1 MIHSERRRYYRP
13 VNSKARISALSCV
26 LALCAAPGCDD
37 PEPELDDANLKFR
50 DASDPALSATY
61 TECVDAG
68 EFGGRD
74 VVIRY
79 PMGHNCLS
87 TLADSPIVL
96 VLHGAGFAYTTY
108 PYLLDHLA
116 QNGFIAVSA
125 DVLADETPSA
135 HDGHT
140 AAAATAIGIL
150 DDMRANW
157 AFGSEIDPSRLA
169 IVAHSRGG
177 MTAAY
182 IANELEGNG
191 DPWTV
196 RAIVKLAGKENGP
209 YPIDGNASKGLLL
222 LQGAVDTD
230 QEAQVGFQNYDNSGT
245 EGAPDGL
252 HKSMKLFEFGDHEGF
267 STRDGLTDQAH
278 VTKGY
283 VLAFLAAHVLGD
295 WTWYEDYIR
304 GDDVPWGWVGR
315 IAGQFSEGLTRIVI
329 DNFEDN
335 QFSIATIPFGS
346 VSKTLGTSASVLDL
360 AGNSDIQHDTHALQ
374 ASGSVSGDYV
384 QWTFPSVDVEL
395 YKSLSLRIGQVDG
408 AASSSVSV
416 QIRNA
421 NVWQPAVLLSTY
433 GTIEPPMTMCQKG
446 NTACTP
452 ADFELEAHMGTIRVP
467 LSALGNRDAVDGV
480 RLVFTIKSTARTYV
494 VDSLEFAGSV
504 FMP

>member
-1 MIHSERRRYYRP
+1 
-13 VNSKARISALSCV
+13 VNSKARILSLSCV
-26 LALCAAPGCDD
+26 LALCAVPGCDD
-37 PEPELDDANLKFR
+37 PDLELDETNLEFR
-50 DASDPALSATY
+50 DVSDPALSATY
-61 TECVDAG
+61 TACVDAG
-68 EFGGRD
+68 EFNGRD

-96 VLHGAGFAYTTY
+96 VLPGAGYSYTTY

-125 DVLADETPSA
+125 AVLADETPSA
-135 HDGHT
+135 HNGHT
-140 AAAATAIGIL
+140 AAATTAIGIL
-150 DDMRANW
+150 DDMRTSW
-157 AFGSEIDPSRLA
+157 AFGSEIDPSHLS

-182 IANELEGNG
+182 IANQLEGNG

-196 RAIVKLAGKENGP
+196 RAIVKLAGKANGS
-209 YPIDGNASKGLLL
+209 YPIDGNASKGLLV

-230 QEAQVGFQNYDNSGT
+230 QEAQVGFDNYDNSGT

-252 HKSMKLFEFGDHEGF
+252 HRAMKLFEFGDHPGF

-304 GDDVPWGWVGR
+304 GDDVPWGWGGR

-335 QFSIATIPFGS
+335 QFSIATIPFGA
-346 VSKTLGTSASVLDL
+346 VSKTLLATASVSDL
-360 AGNSDIQHDTHALQ
+360 AADFEIQGETHALQ

-384 QWTFPSVDVEL
+384 QWTFPAVNVGL
-395 YKSLSLRIGQVDG
+395 YRSLSLRMGQVDG

-421 NVWQPAVLLSTY
+421 GVWQPSVLLSTY

-446 NTACTP
+446 DPACTP

-467 LSALGNRDAVDGV
+467 LSALGSLNAVDGV
-480 RLVFTIKSTARTYV
+480 RLVFTIKSTGRTYV